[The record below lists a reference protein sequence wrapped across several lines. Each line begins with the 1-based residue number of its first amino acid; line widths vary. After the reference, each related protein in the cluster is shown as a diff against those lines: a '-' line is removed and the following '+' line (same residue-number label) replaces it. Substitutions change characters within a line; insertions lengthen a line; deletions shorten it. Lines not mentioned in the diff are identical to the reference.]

1 MRLEL
6 AGVEVRGRS
15 WTESCA
21 STIENASAYVVTV
34 ITVVP
39 SRALALVSAY
49 VADLSGHTAVTHMR
63 LPPGRRA
70 TFEQQVLGGLPGTSH
85 PRACLLDHAAELRAT
100 VEELL
105 DEPVT
110 VEIPE
115 PALEH
120 ASAVWDSPPASG

>member
-6 AGVEVRGRS
+6 AGVEVRGHS

-21 STIENASAYVVTV
+21 STIENASAYVITV

-39 SRALALVSAY
+39 SRTIALVSAY

-70 TFEQQVLGGLPGTSH
+70 SFEQQVIGGLPGTSH
-85 PRACLLDHAAELRAT
+85 PRACLLDHAAELRT
-100 VEELL
+100 MLEQLL

-120 ASAVWDSPPASG
+120 ATAVWDSPASG

>member
-6 AGVEVRGRS
+6 AGVEVRGHS
-15 WTESCA
+15 WAESCA

-39 SRALALVSAY
+39 SRTMALVSAY

-63 LPPGRRA
+63 LLPGRRA
-70 TFEQQVLGGLPGTSH
+70 SFEQRVLGGLPGISH
-85 PRACLLDHAAELRAT
+85 PRACLLDHAAELRA
-100 VEELL
+100 VLVQLL
-105 DEPVT
+105 DESVM

-115 PALEH
+115 PALER
-120 ASAVWDSPPASG
+120 ANAVWDSPASG